1 MVILTTT
8 YNCEFFI
15 EKCIQSLLDQSFK
28 DFVCYITDDMSTDR
42 TVEKARSIINND
54 PRFIIMENK
63 AKMFQPGNYDQ
74 VIRNNDKIT
83 DNEVCVELDGDDWF
97 PDREVLQ
104 RIANVYQNNFIWLAN
119 GSFQYQDGR
128 SGFAQKPSIWKSI
141 RKQNFTLTHIRTWRA
156 FLWRKILLEDLM
168 DANGQ
173 YYDVAGDLAFMF
185 PMYEMAGILHYR
197 FLKETNYVYNESN
210 PLNDHKVHM
219 EKVNR
224 LVKEIRSKKPYKMLW
239 LR

>member
-28 DFVCYITDDMSTDR
+28 DFVCYITDDISTDR

-74 VIRNNDKIT
+74 VIRNNDKIS
-83 DNEVCVELDGDDWF
+83 DDEVCVELDGDDWF
-97 PDREVLQ
+97 SDREVLQ
-104 RIANVYQNNFIWLAN
+104 RIANV
-119 GSFQYQDGR
+119 R

-156 FLWRKILLEDLM
+156 FLWRKILLEDLK

-185 PMYEMAGILHYR
+185 PMYEMAGLLHYR
-197 FLKETNYVYNESN
+197 FLKEINYVYNESN

>member
-1 MVILTTT
+1 M
-8 YNCEFFI
+8 
-15 EKCIQSLLDQSFK
+15 
-28 DFVCYITDDMSTDR
+28 
-42 TVEKARSIINND
+42 ARSIIKND
-54 PRFIIMENK
+54 PRFIIIENK
-63 AKMFQPGNYDQ
+63 VKMFQPGNYDQ
-74 VIRNNDKIT
+74 VIRNNDKIS

-97 PDREVLQ
+97 SDQEVLQ

-128 SGFAQKPSIWKSI
+128 SGFAQKPSTWKSI
-141 RKQNFTLTHIRTWRA
+141 RKQDFTLTHIRTWRA
-156 FLWRKILLEDLM
+156 FLWRKILLDDLK

-185 PMYEMAGILHYR
+185 PMYEMAGSLHYR
-197 FLKETNYVYNESN
+197 FLKEINYVYNESN